1 MDDPVP
7 DVEEQVAL
15 LLRLADRNRRRSNRL
30 DGTLERSAYLALRHL
45 ALAGPSGI
53 NEIAAHLRLD
63 GSTVTRQVLAMETA
77 GYVTRGRDDADGRRA
92 VVTMTEAGARAL
104 EHTRAVRAEV
114 YGEILRRWSTEDR
127 RTLADVLTRLNTDLD
142 GDLDRAAEQR

>member
-1 MDDPVP
+1 
-7 DVEEQVAL
+7 
-15 LLRLADRNRRRSNRL
+15 
-30 DGTLERSAYLALRHL
+30 
-45 ALAGPSGI
+45 
-53 NEIAAHLRLD
+53 
-63 GSTVTRQVLAMETA
+63 META

-142 GDLDRAAEQR
+142 HDLDRAAEQR